1 MLTSE
6 AKSML
11 YDLYK
16 EYKNRRYNGVDRSS
30 AKSFGSSEHLHNSL
44 FQSWHLS
51 DVEDIMRELDQNGY
65 LSNLYASNKIHESE
79 LTNRAISELDNL
91 PKEFISNVA
100 SFIAKFIP

>member
-16 EYKNRRYNGVDRSS
+16 EYKNRRYNGIDRSS
-30 AKSFGSSEHLHNSL
+30 AKSFGSAEHLHDSL

-51 DVEDIMRELDQNGY
+51 DVEDIMCELHQNGY
-65 LSNLYASNKIHESE
+65 LNN
-79 LTNRAISELDNL
+79 
-91 PKEFISNVA
+91 F
-100 SFIAKFIP
+100 